1 MTTHHPTPTL
11 CAKQPTLT
19 VETDRALP
27 THPTDVIVPQ
37 AHPPRALNMSAL
49 AKIGTAGQL
58 PELMTLEEVCIFLR
72 VKKSYIYSL
81 TATDRIPNRKFAG
94 TLRFVKT
101 ELLQWLERGRRG
113 PR

>member
-1 MTTHHPTPTL
+1 MLKNPTPTL
-11 CAKQPTLT
+11 TPKPPASTA
-19 VETDRALP
+19 TDVTCTE
-27 THPTDVIVPQ
+27 THPP
-37 AHPPRALNMSAL
+37 LYLSMSAL

-81 TATDRIPNRKFAG
+81 ASAERIPHRKFAG
-94 TLRFVKT
+94 TLRFVKS
-101 ELLQWLERGRRG
+101 ELLQWLDRGRRG